1 MVSSTLNVID
11 PSSTILNCELHP
23 HD

>member
-23 HD
+23 QN